1 MGDGYD
7 LPDTHDGGVRIM
19 HVVPSLEPG
28 GGSGLVLSLIAA
40 LRFRIQ
46 FSIFVIDAVAKP
58 SGVALAR
65 VQQLQ
70 QWHVPLLN
78 RFGGHAAD
86 FGGAPMRLRRS
97 IQLTRPH
104 LVHLHLEHAEL
115 TFALASLFPG
125 TWPAPVHLRTVYR
138 TTPWKGCR
146 ILGRW
151 VAARLAG
158 GDAVAVSSAAARAD
172 YGLGA
177 RQKRDRAE
185 VIPYGVEPSRVARLA
200 GPRSPFRILFAGGMD
215 QRAGAD
221 LLPAIFDKAQS
232 RSGRKDVEVTL
243 CGRGPLERRLRE
255 QLRLEVREWRFFFVR
270 SIPHLVDT
278 LFQYDAVL
286 MPSRSEGLSLLP
298 IQVLLARVPLIAARA
313 PGLEDVVTSDYRLT
327 AAIDDVDAL
336 ADCLVTVLGQDLTFV
351 GSALRARVARRFNI
365 TTMARSY
372 EARYRTLAAR
382 REGGQG

>member
-1 MGDGYD
+1 M
-7 LPDTHDGGVRIM
+7 
-19 HVVPSLEPG
+19 
-28 GGSGLVLSLIAA
+28 
-40 LRFRIQ
+40 
-46 FSIFVIDAVAKP
+46 
-58 SGVALAR
+58 
-65 VQQLQ
+65 
-70 QWHVPLLN
+70 
-78 RFGGHAAD
+78 
-86 FGGAPMRLRRS
+86 
-97 IQLTRPH
+97 
-104 LVHLHLEHAEL
+104 
-115 TFALASLFPG
+115 
-125 TWPAPVHLRTVYR
+125 
-138 TTPWKGCR
+138 
-146 ILGRW
+146 GRW

-221 LLPAIFDKAQS
+221 LLPAIFEKAQS

-255 QLRLEVREWRFFFVR
+255 RLRLEVREWRFFFVR

-278 LFQYDAVL
+278 LSQYDAVL

-351 GSALRARVARRFNI
+351 GSALRARVARRFDI

-382 REGGQG
+382 RKGGQG